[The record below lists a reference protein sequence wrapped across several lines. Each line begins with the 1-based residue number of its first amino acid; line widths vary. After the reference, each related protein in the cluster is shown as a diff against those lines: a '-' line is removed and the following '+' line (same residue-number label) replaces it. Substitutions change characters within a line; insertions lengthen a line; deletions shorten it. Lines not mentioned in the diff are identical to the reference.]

1 MFNIF
6 DMLKK
11 QKDVNSLVSEL
22 VNLLN
27 QHNLSEIEYERN
39 GSRIRIS
46 NSKGGNAIIAGG
58 VMPSVS
64 ATTSTTTNNT
74 ASNNAVDYSNAF
86 KSPMVGVVYMKP
98 EPSAKEFVVEGQSV
112 KKGDTLCLIEAMKTF
127 NPVKSPKDGV
137 IKKILVK
144 DSETVE
150 YEQPLF
156 VIE

>member
-1 MFNIF
+1 MF
-6 DMLKK
+6 KK
-11 QKDVNSLVSEL
+11 RKDVNTLVNEL
-22 VNLLN
+22 VGLLN

-39 GSRIRIS
+39 GQRIRIS
-46 NSKGGNAIIAGG
+46 NAKGGAIIAGG
-58 VMPSVS
+58 VMPSAPVAS
-64 ATTSTTTNNT
+64 TPVSTTNT
-74 ASNNAVDYSNAF
+74 ASAPDYSNAF

>member
-1 MFNIF
+1 MF
-6 DMLKK
+6 KK
-11 QKDVNSLVSEL
+11 QKDINSLVNEL

-39 GSRIRIS
+39 GSRIKIS

-58 VMPSVS
+58 VMPAASVATANVS
-64 ATTSTTTNNT
+64 ANTTNV
-74 ASNNAVDYSNAF
+74 SNDTVDYANAF

>member
-1 MFNIF
+1 MF
-6 DMLKK
+6 KK
-11 QKDVNSLVSEL
+11 QKDINSLVNEL

-39 GSRIRIS
+39 GSRIKIS

-58 VMPSVS
+58 IMPTASVPTANVS
-64 ATTSTTTNNT
+64 SNTTS
-74 ASNNAVDYSNAF
+74 SNETVDYSNAF

-127 NPVKSPKDGV
+127 NPVKSPKDGI

>member
-1 MFNIF
+1 MF
-6 DMLKK
+6 KK
-11 QKDVNSLVSEL
+11 RKDINALVNEL
-22 VNLLN
+22 VALLN

-39 GSRIRIS
+39 GQRIKIS
-46 NSKGGNAIIAGG
+46 NAKGGAIIAGG
-58 VMPSVS
+58 VMPSAVS
-64 ATTSTTTNNT
+64 APNQATNSSSSS
-74 ASNNAVDYSNAF
+74 ANATPDYSNAF

-127 NPVKSPKDGV
+127 NPVKAPKDGV